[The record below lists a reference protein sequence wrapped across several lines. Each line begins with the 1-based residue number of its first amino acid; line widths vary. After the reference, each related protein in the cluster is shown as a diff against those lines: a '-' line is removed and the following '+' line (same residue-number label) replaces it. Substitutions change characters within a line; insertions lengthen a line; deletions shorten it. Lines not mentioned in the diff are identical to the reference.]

1 MKKWIPENDNAI
13 AVVKCL
19 SWIDIFVRVHNER
32 EWDRS
37 CQHENVLSIGFIYQ
51 KYLTSTRKF
60 SQLTLFICGLL
71 IINNL

>member
-1 MKKWIPENDNAI
+1 MKKSIPENDNAI

-37 CQHENVLSIGFIYQ
+37 CQHETVLSIGFINQ
-51 KYLTSTRKF
+51 KYLTST
-60 SQLTLFICGLL
+60 
-71 IINNL
+71 INAFYLWFVNH